1 MNLNGVNTFIHVVE
15 ARSFSRAAEN
25 LGITTSGVSRAL
37 AKLED
42 ELGIRLLQR
51 TTRKLS
57 LTAAG
62 RAYFDQVKGALAMVD
77 EASAAAAEMGEQ
89 PRGSVRLTAP
99 PGLVVWT
106 IPFIAEFQES
116 YPNVCVELSCSQ
128 DIVDLVEHGLDLA
141 LRIGRLQDSSLIA
154 RRVGR
159 LVTGLFASRE
169 YIRRKG
175 RPRKPADLAKHN
187 CVLFRGKGGKDTWRL
202 RDTDRE
208 YLVDVTGSLD
218 VDDIPS
224 AHQAIAAGIG
234 IGSIALF
241 TSRTIDG
248 VVRVLPR
255 YVYADLP
262 INLVWPSRRLE
273 PARVVLF
280 RDFLAKKL
288 MRLRWGG

>member
-1 MNLNGVNTFIHVVE
+1 MNLNGIKVFVHVVE
-15 ARSFSRAAEN
+15 ARSFTRAAEN
-25 LGITTSGVSRAL
+25 LGITTSGVSRSL
-37 AKLED
+37 MKLEE

-62 RAYFDQVKGALAMVD
+62 HTYFEQVKGALALVD
-77 EASAAAAEMGEQ
+77 EASAAAAELGEQ

-99 PGLVVWT
+99 PGLVVWL
-106 IPFIAEFQES
+106 IPFIAEFQER
-116 YPNVCVELSCSQ
+116 YPKVGVELSCSQ

-141 LRIGRLQDSSLIA
+141 VRIGRVQDSSLIA

-169 YIRRKG
+169 YIRRNG
-175 RPRKPADLAKHN
+175 RPRKPADLANHD
-187 CVLFRGKGGKDTWRL
+187 CVLFRGQGGKDTWRL
-202 RDTDRE
+202 RDGDRE

-241 TSRTIDG
+241 TVGTLKG
-248 VVRVLPR
+248 LVRVLPR
-255 YVYADLP
+255 CVYADLP
-262 INLVWPSRRLE
+262 INLVSPSRRLE

-288 MRLRWGG
+288 IGMRCGG